1 MASDGVLRRSV
12 YYSSFSAALSRP
24 EPDIEINPMGRYYRL
39 DEGIDVQAYY
49 DKKHCELWILAE
61 SSTSERWDDWN
72 HWKIFSRGA
81 IKVEF
86 VRSEWWW
93 GVWDP
98 RPYEPYWS
106 EPDMSKEHMVYCL
119 YLEATGDEPDR
130 PREIFRLF
138 GR

>member
-1 MASDGVLRRSV
+1 MGYYVVPCTTRLFPQHCLGPSPTSRSILWGVIIGWTRVSTSKHGVRW
-12 YYSSFSAALSRP
+12 
-24 EPDIEINPMGRYYRL
+24 N
-39 DEGIDVQAYY
+39 
-49 DKKHCELWILAE
+49 HCELWILAE

-93 GVWDP
+93 GVCDP

>member
-1 MASDGVLRRSV
+1 M

>member
-1 MASDGVLRRSV
+1 M
-12 YYSSFSAALSRP
+12 YYSSFSTALSRP

-39 DEGIDVQAYY
+39 DEGRRVVAYY

-61 SSTSERWDDWN
+61 SSTSDRWDDWN
-72 HWKIFSRGA
+72 HWKIFRQGA

-93 GVWDP
+93 GHWSSADF
-98 RPYEPYWS
+98 EPYWS
-106 EPDMSKEHMVYCL
+106 NQDMSKEHMVHNL
-119 YLEATGDEPDR
+119 YVEATGDESDS

-138 GR
+138 

>member
-1 MASDGVLRRSV
+1 M

-24 EPDIEINPMGRYYRL
+24 EPDIEINPMWRYYRL
-39 DEGIDVQAYY
+39 DEGRRVVAYY

-61 SSTSERWDDWN
+61 SSTSDRWDDWN

-86 VRSEWWW
+86 VRNEWWW
-93 GVWDP
+93 GVWDA

-130 PREIFRLF
+130 PREIMPSFR
-138 GR
+138 R